1 MLISSVVTC
10 QNWSPRSCWV
20 RWSIPAVELEVQLKR
35 SWRLHTRAIVAVRE
49 PQSPLCPVGCMRCS
63 LIMRTHE
70 VRSVKSEGGRLCVPK
85 RKCTCIQLMQA
96 FTVCS
101 LLNQPNRSSNLG
113 CATYQLQMQLTFDLK
128 PRLDL
133 PESAFSNLGKK
144 KNGQIAHPIRLI

>member
-1 MLISSVVTC
+1 M
-10 QNWSPRSCWV
+10 
-20 RWSIPAVELEVQLKR
+20 ELEVQLKR

-70 VRSVKSEGGRLCVPK
+70 VRSVKSEGGRLCIPK

-128 PRLDL
+128 PRLDCL
-133 PESAFSNLGKK
+133 SQRFLIWEKK
-144 KNGQIAHPIRLI
+144 KWPNCPSNKTDIEMYIACLVLTDAQKIWNTPTST